1 MGKSFLGLDYGGT
14 LSFTMIRMGRGGT
27 NLVTSFPEM
36 TTDSSEYSKSG
47 DLIGESVNVKTAK
60 NTCISTF
67 FQIAL
72 DTWVRGQR
80 LAR

>member
-14 LSFTMIRMGRGGT
+14 LSFTMTRMGRGGT

-47 DLIGESVNVKTAK
+47 DLMGESVIVNTAK
-60 NTCISTF
+60 ILVSVPFSRSLLT
-67 FQIAL
+67 L
-72 DTWVRGQR
+72 G
-80 LAR
+80 

>member
-14 LSFTMIRMGRGGT
+14 LSFTMIRVGRGGT

-47 DLIGESVNVKTAK
+47 DLMGESVIVNTAK
-60 NTCISTF
+60 ILVSVPFSRSLLT
-67 FQIAL
+67 L
-72 DTWVRGQR
+72 G
-80 LAR
+80 

>member
-14 LSFTMIRMGRGGT
+14 LSFTMIRVGRGGT

-47 DLIGESVNVKTAK
+47 DLMGESVIVNTAK
-60 NTCISTF
+60 ILVLVPFSRSLLT
-67 FQIAL
+67 L
-72 DTWVRGQR
+72 G
-80 LAR
+80 